1 MGRFINPFTDFGF
14 KFLFGREVEKEL
26 LIDFLND
33 LLVGEHV
40 ITDIQFLNNEQQPEV
55 KTERGLIYDIYCRTN
70 TGEHI
75 IVEMQNREQ
84 PYFKDRAL
92 FYLSRAITQQARKGI
107 WNFQL
112 DAVYGVFFMN
122 FVMDKD
128 IPSKI
133 RTDVILSD
141 RDTGKLFN
149 SKFRQILDV
158 ILSDRDTGKLFNSK
172 FRQIF
177 IELPNFNKEED
188 ECENDFERWIY
199 ILKHMDTLDRM
210 PFKARKAV
218 FERLEKLAS
227 KANMTQEERMQYE
240 EEWKVYNDYFNTLD
254 FAEQKGMQKGI
265 RETARKLKELG
276 VADDIIIKSTGISKE
291 EIEKL

>member
-1 MGRFINPFTDFGF
+1 M
-14 KFLFGREVEKEL
+14 
-26 LIDFLND
+26 ND
-33 LLVGEHV
+33 LLVGEHI

-55 KTERGLIYDIYCRTN
+55 KTERGIIYDIYCVTD
-70 TGEHI
+70 TGERI

-92 FYLSRAITQQARKGI
+92 FYLSRAITQQAKKGV
-107 WNFQL
+107 WDFQL

-128 IPSKI
+128 MPAKI
-133 RTDVILSD
+133 RTDIILSD

-149 SKFRQILDV
+149 
-158 ILSDRDTGKLFNSK
+158 NK

-227 KANMTQEERMQYE
+227 KANMTQEERAQYE
-240 EEWKVYNDYFNTLD
+240 EEWKIYNDYFNTLD
-254 FAEQKGMQKGI
+254 FAEQKGRREGRQEVLI
-265 RETARKLKELG
+265 ETARRFKEMG
-276 VADDIIIKSTGISKE
+276 FTTEMIAKGTGLSKE

>member
-1 MGRFINPFTDFGF
+1 MGRFINPFTDYGF

-40 ITDIQFLNNEQQPEV
+40 ITDIQFLNNEQLPEV
-55 KTERGLIYDIYCRTN
+55 KTERGIIYDIYCVTD
-70 TGEHI
+70 TGERI

-92 FYLSRAITQQARKGI
+92 FYLSRAITQQAKKGI
-107 WNFQL
+107 WDFQL

-122 FVMDKD
+122 FVMNKD
-128 IPSKI
+128 IPAKI
-133 RTDVILSD
+133 RTDVVLAD
-141 RDTGKLFN
+141 RDTGKVFN
-149 SKFRQILDV
+149 
-158 ILSDRDTGKLFNSK
+158 GK

-188 ECENDFERWIY
+188 ECSTDFERWIY

-218 FERLEKLAS
+218 FERLEKMAS
-227 KANMTQEERMQYE
+227 KANMTQEERAQYE
-240 EEWKVYNDYFNTLD
+240 EEWKFYNDYFNTLD
-254 FAEQKGMQKGI
+254 FAQKKGLEEGRKKGLEEGRKEGKEEGMLEARI
-265 RETARKLKELG
+265 ETARKLKELG
-276 VADDIIIKSTGISKE
+276 VATEAIASATGFSPD
-291 EIEKL
+291 EIESL

>member
-1 MGRFINPFTDFGF
+1 MLEPYEGKLSSTVLRGESGSDAADLLD
-14 KFLFGREVEKEL
+14 FLFGREVEKEL

-33 LLVGEHV
+33 LLVGEHI

-55 KTERGLIYDIYCRTN
+55 KTERGIIYDIYCVTD
-70 TGEHI
+70 TGERI

-133 RTDVILSD
+133 RT
-141 RDTGKLFN
+141 
-149 SKFRQILDV
+149 DV

-240 EEWKVYNDYFNTLD
+240 EEWKIYNDYFNTLD
-254 FAEQKGMQKGI
+254 FAEQKGRREGRQEVLI
-265 RETARKLKELG
+265 ETARKFKEMG
-276 VADDIIIKSTGISKE
+276 FTTEMIAKGTGLSKE

>member
-1 MGRFINPFTDFGF
+1 
-14 KFLFGREVEKEL
+14 
-26 LIDFLND
+26 
-33 LLVGEHV
+33 
-40 ITDIQFLNNEQQPEV
+40 
-55 KTERGLIYDIYCRTN
+55 
-70 TGEHI
+70 
-75 IVEMQNREQ
+75 MQNREQ

-92 FYLSRAITQQARKGI
+92 FYLSRAITQQAKRGV

-128 IPSKI
+128 MPSKI
-133 RTDVILSD
+133 RTDIVLSD
-141 RDTGKLFN
+141 RDTGKLFSN
-149 SKFRQILDV
+149 
-158 ILSDRDTGKLFNSK
+158 K

-218 FERLEKLAS
+218 FEKLEEIADVAS
-227 KANMTQEERMQYE
+227 MSPKERELYDNSV
-240 EEWKVYNDYFNTLD
+240 KVYRDYLVTMD
-254 FAEQKGMQKGI
+254 AAEKEGIKKGMEEGLKKGLEEGLEEGLKKG
-265 RETARKLKELG
+265 REEALNIFQTAIDMKKQGIDNQLIAEKTGLPLSLIESLK
-276 VADDIIIKSTGISKE
+276 
-291 EIEKL
+291 

>member
-1 MGRFINPFTDFGF
+1 
-14 KFLFGREVEKEL
+14 
-26 LIDFLND
+26 
-33 LLVGEHV
+33 
-40 ITDIQFLNNEQQPEV
+40 
-55 KTERGLIYDIYCRTN
+55 
-70 TGEHI
+70 
-75 IVEMQNREQ
+75 
-84 PYFKDRAL
+84 
-92 FYLSRAITQQARKGI
+92 
-107 WNFQL
+107 
-112 DAVYGVFFMN
+112 MN

-128 IPSKI
+128 MPSKI
-133 RTDVILSD
+133 RTDVVLSD

-149 SKFRQILDV
+149 
-158 ILSDRDTGKLFNSK
+158 NK

-265 RETARKLKELG
+265 QKGIRETARKLKELG
-276 VADDIIIKSTGISKE
+276 VDDDIIIKSTGISKE

>member
-26 LIDFLND
+26 LTDFLND

-149 SKFRQILDV
+149 SKFRQI
-158 ILSDRDTGKLFNSK
+158 
-172 FRQIF
+172 F

-254 FAEQKGMQKGI
+254 FAEQKGIQKGI

-276 VADDIIIKSTGISKE
+276 VDNDIIIKSTGISKE

>member
-40 ITDIQFLNNEQQPEV
+40 ITDIRFLNNEQPPEV
-55 KTERGLIYDIYCRTN
+55 KTERGLIYDIYCVTD
-70 TGEHI
+70 TGERI

-92 FYLSRAITQQARKGI
+92 FYLSRAITQQAKRGV

-128 IPSKI
+128 MPSKI
-133 RTDVILSD
+133 RTDIVLSD
-141 RDTGKLFN
+141 RDTGKLFSN
-149 SKFRQILDV
+149 
-158 ILSDRDTGKLFNSK
+158 K

-227 KANMTQEERMQYE
+227 KANMTRRKEPSMKKNGKFITIILIRWTLLNRRAYRKAYKKDYR
-240 EEWKVYNDYFNTLD
+240 KVCKKVKKKQLV
-254 FAEQKGMQKGI
+254 I
-265 RETARKLKELG
+265 
-276 VADDIIIKSTGISKE
+276 
-291 EIEKL
+291 

>member
-40 ITDIQFLNNEQQPEV
+40 ITDLNSEQQPEV
-55 KTERGLIYDIYCRTN
+55 KTERGLIYDIYCVTD
-70 TGEHI
+70 TGERI

-92 FYLSRAITQQARKGI
+92 FYLSRAITQQAKRGV

-133 RTDVILSD
+133 RT
-141 RDTGKLFN
+141 
-149 SKFRQILDV
+149 DV

-227 KANMTQEERMQYE
+227 KANMTQEERAQYE

-254 FAEQKGMQKGI
+254 FAEQKGVQKGLQKGKE
-265 RETARKLKELG
+265 ETARNLKELG
-276 VADDIIIKSTGISKE
+276 VADDIIIKSTGLSKE